1 MSNNQYA
8 SDWLSRTIRDLVD
21 TAKSGAVV
29 VFGTLALLIIGNK
42 CSEIPIGE
50 RLVAVEERTGDE
62 PGTDSQANNDKKST
76 DGTGGFQ
83 ELHRGEE

>member
-29 VFGTLALLIIGNK
+29 VFGTLALLIRNK
-42 CSEIPIGE
+42 CSEMPIGE

-62 PGTDSQANNDKKST
+62 PGTDGQANNDKKDT

>member
-8 SDWLSRTIRDLVD
+8 GERLSRTIGDLVD
-21 TAKSGAVV
+21 AAKSGAAI

-50 RLVAVEERTGDE
+50 RLVAVKERTGDE

-76 DGTGGFQ
+76 EGTGGFQ

>member
-21 TAKSGAVV
+21 TAKSGAGVV
-29 VFGTLALLIIGNK
+29 VGTRALLIGNK

-50 RLVAVEERTGDE
+50 RLVAVEERTRDE
-62 PGTDSQANNDKKST
+62 PETDGQANNDKKGN
-76 DGTGGFQ
+76 DGARGFQ
-83 ELHRGEE
+83 GLHRGEE